1 MQGVFVY
8 MNKKKLTI
16 VLSSLFL
23 LLFLSGCSNS
33 SELISLSTPISDV
46 KADGFLT
53 VILTYPLAQ
62 AINYLSVH
70 VGVFWAITIV
80 TLVLNAIILA
90 LTFKSNVAMQKMQ
103 EVQPEIQKI
112 QLKYE
117 GRTDSASQQKAA
129 MEMQKVYAK
138 YNINPM
144 TSMLATFIQFPI
156 LISMYAA
163 VRRSAEVKNGSFF
176 GYSLD
181 LTPREAFVEH
191 AWILIVIFVLMIVFQ
206 LLSVS
211 IVRWLANS
219 RAKNEA
225 EKHHKHYE
233 KPKDNTTFMTYGMT
247 AFIGVIMLSWP
258 TALSLYYCIYSV
270 INIVKSIVI
279 DKMSHKD

>member
-1 MQGVFVY
+1 
-8 MNKKKLTI
+8 MNKKKITI
-16 VLSSLFL
+16 VLSLLCILF
-23 LLFLSGCSNS
+23 FLSGCSNS
-33 SELISLSTPISDV
+33 SELISLSTPVSEV
-46 KADGFLT
+46 SKDGILT

-70 VGVFWAITIV
+70 LGVFWAITIV

-90 LTFKSNVAMQKMQ
+90 CTFKSNVSMQRMQ

-117 GRTDSASQQKAA
+117 GRTDQASQQRAA
-129 MEMQKVYAK
+129 MEMQKVYQK

-163 VRRSAEVKNGSFF
+163 VRRSEEVKNGSFF

-181 LTPREAFVEH
+181 LTPREAFVQK
-191 AWILIVIFVLMIVFQ
+191 AWILVLIFVLMICFQ
-206 LLSVS
+206 LLSIT
-211 IVRWLANS
+211 IVKWLANR
-219 RAKNEA
+219 RAKMEA
-225 EKHHKHYE
+225 DKKHKHYE
-233 KPKDNTTFMTYGMT
+233 KPKDNTVFMTYGMT

-270 INIVKSIVI
+270 INIIKSIVI
-279 DKMSHKD
+279 DKISHKE